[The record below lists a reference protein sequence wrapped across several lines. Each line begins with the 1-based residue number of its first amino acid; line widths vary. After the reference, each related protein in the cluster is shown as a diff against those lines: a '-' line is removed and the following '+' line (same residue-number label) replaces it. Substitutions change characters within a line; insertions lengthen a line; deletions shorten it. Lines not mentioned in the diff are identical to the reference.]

1 MLDSVHLFSL
11 ASRKSE
17 WLSVRQSAVAENIA
31 NANTPGFRARDVE
44 PFVDVFD
51 KTRLRLAATS
61 PDHLLPSGDTR
72 VSETKAKDGWAVTHS
87 GNTVSIEEELMKASA
102 NSREHALATSVV
114 KSFHRMI
121 LQSVRG

>member
-1 MLDSVHLFSL
+1 MLDAVHLFSL
-11 ASRKSE
+11 ASRKSD
-17 WLSVRQSAVAENIA
+17 WLSVRQAAIAENVA

-44 PFVDVFD
+44 PFVDTLD

-61 PDHLLPSGDTR
+61 PDHLLPSGDLR
-72 VSETKAKDGWAVTHS
+72 VRGAKPDDGWAVSHS
-87 GNTVSIEEELMKASA
+87 GNSVSVEEELIKASS

-114 KSFHRMI
+114 KSFHRMM

>member
-1 MLDSVHLFSL
+1 MLDAVHLFSL
-11 ASRKSE
+11 ASRKSD

-44 PFVDVFD
+44 PFVDVLD
-51 KTRLRLAATS
+51 KTRLRLAATN
-61 PDHLLPSGDTR
+61 PDHLIPSGDAR
-72 VSETKAKDGWAVTHS
+72 VEEARPEDGWAITHS
-87 GNTVSIEEELMKASA
+87 GNSVSIEEELTKASS